1 MRCIPAPRTNER
13 GGHVG
18 PGCVPRVGRGC
29 EVGNLTWQDK
39 SGRAAEGRNPQIE
52 NIDGPW

>member
-1 MRCIPAPRTNER
+1 MRCILAPRTNER

-18 PGCVPRVGRGC
+18 PGYVPRLGEDVRWATSPGKTSQG
-29 EVGNLTWQDK
+29 GWQ
-39 SGRAAEGRNPQIE
+39 EGRDPQIE